1 METALTLPTP
11 FVGIAIVA
19 GGLAALLGA
28 ILPTCLY
35 LYVEPRGRRQWAA
48 EGDTLGKRSAPGI
61 VRLTAWLSFAIGQ
74 LALPWLIVPGVC
86 AVLLYLQ
93 TKLGIVRPIGLAAT
107 VGIGAAALL
116 QAVMAVRLWPLG
128 VKLLMRDARV
138 CSALAR
144 RSRATALVSTGLLGG
159 ASLLGW
165 AMTTIPNFVHPW
177 LRAVLVWTALRPVM
191 GYAIVCLAHAM
202 LMNACCKAMSD
213 GNRNAKGAK

>member
-11 FVGIAIVA
+11 FVGIAIAA

-116 QAVMAVRLWPLG
+116 QAVMAV
-128 VKLLMRDARV
+128 
-138 CSALAR
+138 
-144 RSRATALVSTGLLGG
+144 
-159 ASLLGW
+159 
-165 AMTTIPNFVHPW
+165 
-177 LRAVLVWTALRPVM
+177 
-191 GYAIVCLAHAM
+191 
-202 LMNACCKAMSD
+202 
-213 GNRNAKGAK
+213 